1 MEELP
6 RRLWHIG
13 GGLSLPIAGLL
24 VPQQIFL
31 PALISLTTAFLL
43 VEAIRLSFPGVNRR
57 LVTCFQA
64 LLREREAS
72 TLTASAYLLIAACSV
87 FILYDK
93 SIAAIALTFV
103 ALGDPVAGMVGGLK
117 EYPPHLTPYLGRRR
131 KKKSLVHPSSYLARG
146 VWGRRGIRNKSLSG
160 SCACLVICLAAGAI
174 LAAITHV
181 ALWVVVVGAICA
193 TLVEFLSLWLND
205 NLTIPLVAGGVM
217 MLVKLVCL

>member
-117 EYPPHLTPYLGRRR
+117 EYPPHLTPYL
-131 KKKSLVHPSSYLARG
+131 ARG

-160 SCACLVICLAAGAI
+160 SCACLVTCLAAGAI
-174 LAAITHV
+174 LAAIAHV